1 MVFPLVDL
9 YLLYVYALALLDGN
23 KIVWGQTAQLR
34 VENATIVRKANLA
47 SQLAKKFEEEN
58 KQLQV
63 KLQKLKRVLDKVG
76 GAKLLKQLADILETE
91 DFSSSQKMSVAHM
104 VQRQSSSL
112 DRMQQET
119 TADEDSRPCGSGNK
133 RGTITSGDSSGERQ
147 EEGRSYT
154 GHRYPDD
161 SNFQPSTL
169 EKLSSVQRN
178 NHVSDV
184 VESNS
189 RSRKRRFSSG
199 QTKTPESPPQ
209 SITTSSDSQMEQNAS
224 EIYHQDIFLQF
235 DSIAQMFPPDHLHS
249 SSHMPSSG
257 GVQSFESEFDTT
269 EGDKWL
275 ENFAY
280 SLHS

>member
-1 MVFPLVDL
+1 V
-9 YLLYVYALALLDGN
+9 
-23 KIVWGQTAQLR
+23 IQ
-34 VENATIVRKANLA
+34 I
-47 SQLAKKFEEEN
+47 
-58 KQLQV
+58 
-63 KLQKLKRVLDKVG
+63 
-76 GAKLLKQLADILETE
+76 
-91 DFSSSQKMSVAHM
+91 
-104 VQRQSSSL
+104 QRQSPSP
-112 DRMQQET
+112 DRNQQEST
-119 TADEDSRPCGSGNK
+119 DDKDSQPCGSGNK

-147 EEGRSYT
+147 EVGRSYT
-154 GHRYPDD
+154 GHRHPDD

-169 EKLSSVQRN
+169 EKLSSVQPN

-184 VESNS
+184 VESSS
-189 RSRKRRFSSG
+189 RSRKRPFSNG

-209 SITTSSDSQMEQNAS
+209 SNTTSSDRQMEQNAS

-257 GVQSFESEFDTT
+257 GLLSFESEFDTT